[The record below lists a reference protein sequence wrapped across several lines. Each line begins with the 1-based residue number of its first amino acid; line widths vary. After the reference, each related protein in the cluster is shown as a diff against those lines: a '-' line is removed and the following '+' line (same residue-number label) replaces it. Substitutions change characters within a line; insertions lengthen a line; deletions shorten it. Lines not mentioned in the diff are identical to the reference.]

1 MSSFPPNLSKVHAV
15 PKVKIILTSFTAI
28 VNEITIDQA
37 VGQDLQ
43 CVWLSNDPIMK
54 FAFQYLPIRQCGLL
68 WNEHRKEQL
77 ELNSAAIIFS
87 ILTSVISSQWPTVNP
102 NLNLNP

>member
-43 CVWLSNDPIMK
+43 CVLLSNEPIMK
-54 FAFQYLPIRQCGLL
+54 FAPQYLPIGLCWLL
-68 WNEHRKEQL
+68 WNEHTPEQL
-77 ELNSAAIIFS
+77 ALCSAAIFYS
-87 ILTSVISSQWPTVNP
+87 ILTLVISSQ
-102 NLNLNP
+102 